1 LAKNL
6 LFENA
11 AGQQL
16 AAQLEEPEGGPAIAY
31 ALFAHCFTCGRNLKA
46 VRHISRALAAR
57 GIAVLR
63 FDFTGLGDSEGSF
76 ADTNFSSNVDDLEAA
91 ARFMAIEFEAPHI
104 LVGHSLGG
112 AAVLQVAARLPTVRA
127 VATIGAPADPAH
139 VKRLLGPATER
150 IAADGVANVTLGG
163 RSFSIKRQFL
173 DDLEHTRM
181 QESIRSLGRALLVL
195 HSPADEV
202 VGIDDASR
210 IYQAALHPKSF
221 ISLDR
226 ADHLLSDQRDSTYAG
241 SMIATWAEK
250 YLQSDGMPTRSDS
263 LDAVD
268 DGTDEWVVVE
278 IGKGY
283 TTRVRAGAHR
293 LLADEPV
300 DLGGGDRGPAPYDL
314 LLAALGACTAITLR
328 MYADRK
334 GWPLESVSIRLNHG
348 KIHAEDCA
356 ECETREGRVDRI
368 EQQIDLRG
376 GLDADQHKRLM
387 EIAKRCPVHRTLNSE
402 VYIHTQSAA
411 RSRGVD
417 GA

>member
-1 LAKNL
+1 
-6 LFENA
+6 
-11 AGQQL
+11 
-16 AAQLEEPEGGPAIAY
+16 
-31 ALFAHCFTCGRNLKA
+31 
-46 VRHISRALAAR
+46 
-57 GIAVLR
+57 
-63 FDFTGLGDSEGSF
+63 
-76 ADTNFSSNVDDLEAA
+76 
-91 ARFMAIEFEAPHI
+91 
-104 LVGHSLGG
+104 
-112 AAVLQVAARLPTVRA
+112 
-127 VATIGAPADPAH
+127 
-139 VKRLLGPATER
+139 
-150 IAADGVANVTLGG
+150 
-163 RSFSIKRQFL
+163 
-173 DDLEHTRM
+173 
-181 QESIRSLGRALLVL
+181 LLVL

-250 YLQSDGMPTRSDS
+250 YLQSDGMPTRSDT

-334 GWPLESVSIRLNHG
+334 GWPLESGSIRLNHG

-387 EIAKRCPVHRTLNSE
+387 EIASVVRCTGRSTQKCIFIPSQRPEAGESTGRRQRSALPRTSGI
-402 VYIHTQSAA
+402 VGMP
-411 RSRGVD
+411 RG
-417 GA
+417 GLP

>member
-1 LAKNL
+1 
-6 LFENA
+6 
-11 AGQQL
+11 
-16 AAQLEEPEGGPAIAY
+16 
-31 ALFAHCFTCGRNLKA
+31 
-46 VRHISRALAAR
+46 
-57 GIAVLR
+57 
-63 FDFTGLGDSEGSF
+63 
-76 ADTNFSSNVDDLEAA
+76 
-91 ARFMAIEFEAPHI
+91 
-104 LVGHSLGG
+104 
-112 AAVLQVAARLPTVRA
+112 
-127 VATIGAPADPAH
+127 
-139 VKRLLGPATER
+139 
-150 IAADGVANVTLGG
+150 
-163 RSFSIKRQFL
+163 
-173 DDLEHTRM
+173 
-181 QESIRSLGRALLVL
+181 LLVL

-250 YLQSDGMPTRSDS
+250 YLQSDGMPTRSDT

-356 ECETREGRVDRI
+356 ECETREGRWIESSSRSTSEEAWTRI
-368 EQQIDLRG
+368 STN
-376 GLDADQHKRLM
+376 A
-387 EIAKRCPVHRTLNSE
+387 
-402 VYIHTQSAA
+402 
-411 RSRGVD
+411 
-417 GA
+417 